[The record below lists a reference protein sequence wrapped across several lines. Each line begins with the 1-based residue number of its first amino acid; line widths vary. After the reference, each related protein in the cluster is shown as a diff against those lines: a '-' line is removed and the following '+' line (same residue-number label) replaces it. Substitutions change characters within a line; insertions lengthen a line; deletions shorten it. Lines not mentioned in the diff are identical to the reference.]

1 MENIDII
8 QQIKDTLDKIR
19 PFIVRDGG
27 DIEFS
32 RFDEKSGI
40 VYIKF
45 LGACVGCVMID
56 DTLSLGIS
64 TILQEEVPGVTKVE
78 IDPDSIPPAINDFNF
93 EDLN

>member
-1 MENIDII
+1 
-8 QQIKDTLDKIR
+8 
-19 PFIVRDGG
+19 
-27 DIEFS
+27 
-32 RFDEKSGI
+32 
-40 VYIKF
+40 
-45 LGACVGCVMID
+45 MID